1 MISVTC
7 SASSTNCLTWRASR
21 TRHCS
26 SVLLLQSRVLGEV
39 ITAYEYGL
47 LYMCRFDDELAA
59 YVPRPKDWIKTQVFA
74 QLKRMAA
81 QK

>member
-1 MISVTC
+1 
-7 SASSTNCLTWRASR
+7 
-21 TRHCS
+21 
-26 SVLLLQSRVLGEV
+26 LQSRVLGEV